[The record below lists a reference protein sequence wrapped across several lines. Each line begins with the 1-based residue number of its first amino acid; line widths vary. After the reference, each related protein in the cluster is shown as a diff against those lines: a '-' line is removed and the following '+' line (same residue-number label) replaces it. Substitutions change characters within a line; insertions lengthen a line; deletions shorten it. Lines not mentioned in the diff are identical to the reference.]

1 MADTFLGDKSGRT
14 GKAGGSGDAGESP
27 ATHNNPVPWLGEEGT
42 GKEQLTV
49 SSCCCFGR
57 KDETIQHHPDLC

>member
-27 ATHNNPVPWLGEEGT
+27 ATHNNPVPQLGKEGT
-42 GKEQLTV
+42 IDCVILLLLW
-49 SSCCCFGR
+49 
-57 KDETIQHHPDLC
+57 KDG

>member
-27 ATHNNPVPWLGEEGT
+27 ARHNNPIPWLGEEGT
-42 GKEQLTV
+42 RKEKLAV
-49 SSCCCFGR
+49 ILLLLW
-57 KDETIQHHPDLC
+57 KDG